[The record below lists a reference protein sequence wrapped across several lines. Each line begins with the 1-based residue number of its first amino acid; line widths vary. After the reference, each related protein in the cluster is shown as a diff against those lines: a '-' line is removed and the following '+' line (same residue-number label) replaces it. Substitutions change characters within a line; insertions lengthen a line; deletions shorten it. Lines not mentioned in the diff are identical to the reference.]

1 VNSEDKVLEIILI
14 PFDKS
19 EEDFKN
25 YYKPMPWLAIA
36 LGDDRIAKFI
46 QYFKINKIPKLIV
59 LKSNGEVI
67 SSGGRMEVISDGEEA
82 FTKWR

>member
-1 VNSEDKVLEIILI
+1 
-14 PFDKS
+14 
-19 EEDFKN
+19 
-25 YYKPMPWLAIA
+25 MPWLAIA